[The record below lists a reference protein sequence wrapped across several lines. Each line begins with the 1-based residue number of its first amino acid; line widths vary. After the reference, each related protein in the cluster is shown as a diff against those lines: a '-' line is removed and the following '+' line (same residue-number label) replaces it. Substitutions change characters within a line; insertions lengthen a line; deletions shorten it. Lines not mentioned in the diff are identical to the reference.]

1 MKWLFGF
8 AVAIATS
15 VSGAMTPAY
24 ALTCTAPGQDTCTIT
39 CPAGCI
45 AIYRVPSGP
54 CRIPRC
60 SSPSL
65 TRSMKE
71 AFHGKPVRLS
81 EMVTP
86 QNAFPNSENVRRASP
101 SRPALRKLGRETAW
115 STCLRDFRQMR
126 ACTSE

>member
-15 VSGAMTPAY
+15 VTGAMTPAY

-54 CRIPRC
+54 CRTKC
-60 SSPSL
+60 SGSS
-65 TRSMKE
+65 TETGTNIDAKN
-71 AFHGKPVRLS
+71 LS
-81 EMVTP
+81 AVEIL
-86 QNAFPNSENVRRASP
+86 RAM
-101 SRPALRKLGRETAW
+101 REKIK
-115 STCLRDFRQMR
+115 R
-126 ACTSE
+126 